1 MIIFAMNIALS
12 VAFLLGAVIVL
23 VPCVIAISRKPKDYS
38 SSPTQIQLPTW
49 NASDYQSNNDYY
61 DKLTGIYDFNR
72 THNLRLDRLSSPCFD
87 PIDGSSSFVYEF
99 DELFIRHWDE
109 YMYGRYHHP
118 FIVSLEKNS
127 KGIYHFSSIPKDIL
141 FDIDSDS
148 PKRFI
153 GSSIS
158 KVALL
163 NDWDRSIQAII
174 WSNDG
179 QSLFLKLGEQAQ
191 YVIYKQSNVTSFHTS

>member
-1 MIIFAMNIALS
+1 MIPIIDY

-87 PIDGSSSFVYEF
+87 PIDGRCIRDQQFYWIDKKTIPFLSNGGSSNLVQLFRLILPDEIKNLNNYLEPIQLTFYPLDF
-99 DELFIRHWDE
+99 DNLLFNRQ
-109 YMYGRYHHP
+109 GTRL
-118 FIVSLEKNS
+118 V
-127 KGIYHFSSIPKDIL
+127 FSSQ
-141 FDIDSDS
+141 
-148 PKRFI
+148 
-153 GSSIS
+153 
-158 KVALL
+158 VY
-163 NDWDRSIQAII
+163 
-174 WSNDG
+174 SN
-179 QSLFLKLGEQAQ
+179 
-191 YVIYKQSNVTSFHTS
+191 